1 MIESDMG
8 AGRKSLSKNLFI
20 AGSILVLVGIAFS
33 IFLVVRGMAGGWV
46 LMGLLVAVWLVGAYS
61 RRAVNSTY
69 Q

>member
-1 MIESDMG
+1 MTESDMG

-61 RRAVNSTY
+61 RRAVTSTY